1 MLASYCTLLP
11 ILAAKYLGIGR
22 LLCTRA
28 HVLTH
33 IRINVLLLENAM
45 LVCSLS
51 LFGGGKKKKRLR
63 RRKKEKK
70 KLVLLAVVV
79 LLSSLP
85 FFLLLTGVLNDLL
98 ICALCL
104 HAHVVS

>member
-11 ILAAKYLGIGR
+11 ILAAKYLGIGRFPR

-51 LFGGGKKKKRLR
+51 LFGGGKKKKIK
-63 RRKKEKK
+63 KKEKRK
-70 KLVLLAVVV
+70 EEVGVVGGGGVVVVVAVVFIV
-79 LLSSLP
+79 NGRP
-85 FFLLLTGVLNDLL
+85 K
-98 ICALCL
+98 
-104 HAHVVS
+104 

>member
-11 ILAAKYLGIGR
+11 ILAAKYLGIGRFPR

-51 LFGGGKKKKRLR
+51 LFGGGKKKKKKRNK
-63 RRKKEKK
+63 KKEKRK
-70 KLVLLAVVV
+70 EEVGVVGGGGVVVVVAVVFIV
-79 LLSSLP
+79 NGRP
-85 FFLLLTGVLNDLL
+85 K
-98 ICALCL
+98 
-104 HAHVVS
+104 